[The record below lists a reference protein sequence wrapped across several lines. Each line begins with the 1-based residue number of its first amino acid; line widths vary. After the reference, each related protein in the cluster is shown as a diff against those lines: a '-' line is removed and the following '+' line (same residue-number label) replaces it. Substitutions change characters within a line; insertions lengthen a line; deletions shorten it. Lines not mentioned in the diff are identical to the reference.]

1 MFFIS
6 VLPISFPFAPRRHNL
21 INHRCANFIYQNVKK
36 RVRVEKPK
44 VDESLLLKAS
54 LSDYAMLKVLVIV
67 CGTDGDKR
75 HSNGSRWL
83 ELRHDFSPC
92 LLNNI

>member
-1 MFFIS
+1 M
-6 VLPISFPFAPRRHNL
+6 
-21 INHRCANFIYQNVKK
+21 
-36 RVRVEKPK
+36 EKPK

-83 ELRHDFSPC
+83 ELRHDFLSVFAEKHLNDSNKTNFSNE
-92 LLNNI
+92 LLHRLFALLRRN